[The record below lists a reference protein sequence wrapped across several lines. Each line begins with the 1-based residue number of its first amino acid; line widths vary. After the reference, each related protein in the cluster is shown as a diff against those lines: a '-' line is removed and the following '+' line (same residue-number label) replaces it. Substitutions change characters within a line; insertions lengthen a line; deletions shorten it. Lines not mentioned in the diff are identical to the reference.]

1 MSPQLPLSKRVIGRT
16 GWLIVA
22 AWLLV
27 AAGCGSGDDAGNTFG
42 DPLSN
47 TVDVH
52 EDGDAGEGHDHLVP
66 EDLTAT
72 LSVTL
77 VSSEL
82 VLGPTRFAVGIF
94 DGEGS
99 LILDAT
105 VHFHYYDL
113 TDSENAVLESEADAE
128 RLVAP
133 DGLTTIYAH
142 EREFSRAGDWG
153 LEVEARLAEGGA
165 AFQSIGF
172 RVADD
177 TPSLGPGEA
186 APALDT
192 LTLADVDQD
201 VSRLTSSESPNLE
214 LHRSGLAEALANDD
228 PTVLLFAT
236 PAFCTTR
243 FCGPVYDML
252 SELQPL
258 YADRLNFVYV
268 EAFSNLPD
276 PALSGLEPSPAMIEF
291 GLESEPWL
299 FFIDPDGTIVYRVE
313 GFWTSAE
320 IVQQLELRL
329 GL

>member
-1 MSPQLPLSKRVIGRT
+1 MTRT
-16 GWLIVA
+16 GGVIA
-22 AWLLV
+22 SAWLLV
-27 AAGCGSGDDAGNTFG
+27 AAGCGSGDDEG
-42 DPLSN
+42 DRFAEPLSN
-47 TVDVH
+47 AVDAH
-52 EDGDAGEGHDHLVP
+52 EDGDGHDHLVP
-66 EDLTAT
+66 EDLTT
-72 LSVTL
+72 EMSVTL
-77 VSSEL
+77 VPSEL
-82 VLGPTRFAVGIF
+82 VVGPSRFAVGLT
-94 DGEGS
+94 DGEGG

-113 TDSENAVLESEADAE
+113 TDSQNAVLESEVDAE
-128 RLVAP
+128 RIVAP

-153 LEVEARLAEGGA
+153 LEVEARLAGGGA
-165 AFQSIGF
+165 AFKSIGF

-177 TPSLGPGEA
+177 TPSLAPGEA

-192 LTLADVDQD
+192 PTLSDVDQD

-236 PAFCTTR
+236 PAFCSTR

-252 SELQPL
+252 SEVQPS
-258 YADRLNFVYV
+258 YAGRVNFVYV

-276 PALSGLEPSPAMIEF
+276 PAASGLEPSAAMSAF
-291 GLESEPWL
+291 RLESEPWL
-299 FFIDPDGTIVYRVE
+299 FFIDADGTIVYRIE

-320 IVQQLELRL
+320 MVAQLESRF